1 MAKRKIIQ
9 INEEKCNGC
18 GQCVPNC
25 FEGALQIIDNKARLV
40 SDLFCDG
47 LGACIGHCPQ
57 NAIKIIEREALAYDE
72 AKVMQEMVKKG
83 ENTIRA
89 HLQHLEEHGATRYLK
104 QAKQYLKEHEINISD
119 SKAKKPRDIQWPI
132 QLHLVNPES
141 FKGADV
147 LVAADCTAHTYEGF
161 HKLKEGKKLVIACP
175 KLDQNQDIYLDKMQ
189 AIAKDAKSIT
199 VAIMEVPC
207 CRGLDM
213 LVQTAAQ
220 KAKIPVTTTVVGIT
234 GDIKQGQTAPQAQC
248 GCH

>member
-25 FEGALQIIDNKARLV
+25 FEGALQIIDSKARLV

-47 LGACIGHCPQ
+47 LGACIGQCPQ
-57 NAIKIIEREALAYDE
+57 NAIKIIEREALPYDE
-72 AKVMQEMVKKG
+72 TKVMQEMVKKG

-89 HLQHLEEHGATRYLK
+89 HLEHLEEHGATKYLK
-104 QAKQYLKEHEINISD
+104 QAKQYLKDQGINISEG
-119 SKAKKPRDIQWPI
+119 KAKNPKDIQWPI
-132 QLHLVNPES
+132 QLHLVNPEN

-147 LVAADCTAHTYEGF
+147 LIAADCTAHTYPNF
-161 HKLKEGKKLVIACP
+161 HDKFLKGKKIVIACP

-207 CRGLDM
+207 CMGLLGMVQKAAKKM
-213 LVQTAAQ
+213 LVKT
-220 KAKIPVTTTVVGIT
+220 VVVGIR
-234 GDIKQGQTAPQAQC
+234 GELIQEQTQSTTAKF
-248 GCH
+248 